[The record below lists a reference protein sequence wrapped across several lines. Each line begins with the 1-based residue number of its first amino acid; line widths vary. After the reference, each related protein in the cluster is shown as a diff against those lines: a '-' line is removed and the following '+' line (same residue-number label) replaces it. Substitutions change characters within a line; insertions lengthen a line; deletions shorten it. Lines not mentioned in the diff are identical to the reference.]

1 MSVIKSLELDPT
13 VQLLAA
19 DMDAWA
25 AGLYLLPPDARTL
38 IPAGLDPDFASAV
51 LARCAALGV
60 HVLIPTVDAEMR
72 PLARARAEY
81 AAAGIELML
90 APERALDLTLD
101 KLALARCCAGHVR
114 VPRTECFDDALDPAS
129 WDYPVVLKPRTGS
142 GSRDISVVAS
152 ARDLAALERSAE
164 FIVQEYLPGEEY
176 SIDVLADTSSHVI
189 AAVPRVRARVDS
201 GVSVAGR
208 TMHDPELEHFGAT
221 VASVTGLTYI
231 ANVQARR
238 DVAGRAG
245 PARGEPAGA
254 RGAPADHGQRRGHAE
269 AGPGRAARP
278 PRPGARGLPRD
289 GHGPLPRGAL
299 HGPERSAEG
308 RRVTHLPGRE
318 PAACGPPA
326 WWRSTRTTTSTRPSP
341 TTR

>member
-1 MSVIKSLELDPT
+1 MEPHDLSQQQIRVLVTGVGGPAAVSVIKSLSLDPS

-19 DMDAWA
+19 DMDPWA

-51 LARCAALGV
+51 LARCVALGV

-72 PLARARAEY
+72 PLAGARAEY

-90 APERALDLTLD
+90 APGRALDLTLD
-101 KLALARCCAGHVR
+101 KLALAQCCAGHVR
-114 VPRTECFDDALDPAS
+114 VPRTECFDDSLDPAS

-142 GSRDISVVAS
+142 GSRDISVVVS
-152 ARDLAALERSAE
+152 AQELAGLGRSAE

-176 SIDVLADTSSHVI
+176 SIDVLADTRSHVI

-208 TMHDPELEHFGAT
+208 TVHDPELEYFGAT

-238 DVAGRAG
+238 DAAGRAALLEVN
-245 PARGEPAGA
+245 P
-254 RGAPADHGQRRGHAE
+254 
-269 AGPGRAARP
+269 RA
-278 PRPGARGLPRD
+278 PGALPLTMASGVNMPRLALDVLRGLPV
-289 GHGPLPRGAL
+289 
-299 HGPERSAEG
+299 PEHVDFHEMAMVRFLEERFMDLSE
-308 RRVTHLPGRE
+308 VQKV
-318 PAACGPPA
+318 AA
-326 WWRSTRTTTSTRPSP
+326 
-341 TTR
+341 

>member
-1 MSVIKSLELDPT
+1 MPRHDLSQQIRVLVTGVGGPAAVSVIKSLSLDPT
-13 VQLLAA
+13 VRLLAA
-19 DMDAWA
+19 DMDPWA

-51 LARCAALGV
+51 LARCVALGV

-72 PLARARAEY
+72 PLAQARAEY

-114 VPRTECFDDALDPAS
+114 VPRTECFDEALDPAS
-129 WDYPVVLKPRTGS
+129 WDYPVVLKPRSGS

-152 ARDLAALERSAE
+152 AQELAGLERSAE

-176 SIDVLADTSSHVI
+176 SIDVLADTRSHVI

-208 TMHDPELEHFGAT
+208 TVHDPELEHFGAT
-221 VASVTGLTYI
+221 VVSVTGLTYI

-238 DVAGRAG
+238 DVA
-245 PARGEPAGA
+245 
-254 RGAPADHGQRRGHAE
+254 D
-269 AGPGRAARP
+269 RAALLEVN
-278 PRPGARGLPRD
+278 PRAPGALPLTMASGVNMPRLALDALRGLPV
-289 GHGPLPRGAL
+289 
-299 HGPERSAEG
+299 PERVDFHEMAMVRFLEERFMDLSE
-308 RRVTHLPGRE
+308 VQKV
-318 PAACGPPA
+318 AA
-326 WWRSTRTTTSTRPSP
+326 
-341 TTR
+341 

>member
-1 MSVIKSLELDPT
+1 MARDDLSHKQIRVLVTGVGGPAAVSVIKSLKLDPT

-19 DMDAWA
+19 DMDPWA
-25 AGLYLLPPDARTL
+25 AGLYLLPAGARTL
-38 IPAGLDPDFASAV
+38 VPAGLAPNFASAV
-51 LARCAALGV
+51 LARCVALGV

-114 VPRTECFDDALDPAS
+114 VPRTEGFDEALDPAS

-152 ARDLAALERSAE
+152 AGELAGLERSAE
-164 FIVQEYLPGEEY
+164 FIVQEYLPGDEY
-176 SIDVLADTSSHVI
+176 SIDVLSDTRGHVI

-208 TMHDPELEHFGAT
+208 TVHDPELEQLGAT

-231 ANVQARR
+231 SNVQARR
-238 DVAGRAG
+238 DVAGR
-245 PARGEPAGA
+245 PALLEVNP
-254 RGAPADHGQRRGHAE
+254 
-269 AGPGRAARP
+269 RA
-278 PRPGARGLPRD
+278 PGALPLTMASGVNMPRLALDALRGLPV
-289 GHGPLPRGAL
+289 
-299 HGPERSAEG
+299 PE
-308 RRVTHLPGRE
+308 HLDFRE
-318 PAACGPPA
+318 TAMVRFLEERFMDVSDVQKVAA
-326 WWRSTRTTTSTRPSP
+326 
-341 TTR
+341 

>member
-1 MSVIKSLELDPT
+1 MASHELGQQQIRVLVTGAGGPAAVSVIKSLSLDPT

-19 DMDAWA
+19 DMDPWA

-51 LARCAALGV
+51 LARCVALGV
-60 HVLIPTVDAEMR
+60 QVLIPTVDAEMR

-90 APERALDLTLD
+90 APARALDLTLD

-152 ARDLAALERSAE
+152 AQDLAGLERSAE

-176 SIDVLADTSSHVI
+176 SIDVLADTGSHVI
-189 AAVPRVRARVDS
+189 AAVPRVRSRVDS

-208 TMHDPELEHFGAT
+208 TVHDAELEHLGAT

-238 DVAGRAG
+238 DVDGR
-245 PARGEPAGA
+245 PALLEVNP
-254 RGAPADHGQRRGHAE
+254 
-269 AGPGRAARP
+269 RA
-278 PRPGARGLPRD
+278 PGALPLTMASGVDMPRLALDALRGLPVP
-289 GHGPLPRGAL
+289 GHVDFHEVAMVRFLE
-299 HGPERSAEG
+299 ERFMDLSE
-308 RRVTHLPGRE
+308 VQKV
-318 PAACGPPA
+318 AA
-326 WWRSTRTTTSTRPSP
+326 
-341 TTR
+341 

>member
-1 MSVIKSLELDPT
+1 MPRDDRSGPLRVLVTGAGGPAAVSVIKSLCRDPS
-13 VQLLAA
+13 VCLLAA
-19 DMDAWA
+19 DMDPWA

-38 IPAGLDPDFASAV
+38 IPAGLDPDFAPAV
-51 LARCAALGV
+51 LSRCTALGV

-114 VPRTECFDDALDPAS
+114 VPRTECFDETLDPAS
-129 WDYPVVLKPRTGS
+129 WEYPVVLKPRTGS

-152 ARDLAALERSAE
+152 AGELAALDRSAE
-164 FIVQEYLPGEEY
+164 FIVQEYLPGQEY
-176 SIDVLADTSSHVI
+176 SIDVLADTRSHVI
-189 AAVPRVRARVDS
+189 AAVPRVRVRVDS

-208 TMHDPELEHFGAT
+208 TIHDPELERFGAT

-238 DVAGRAG
+238 DAAGRPALLEVNPRAPGALPLTMASGVDMPMLAMDALRGRPVPEHVDFREVAMVRFLDERFLDPSEVQKVAG
-245 PARGEPAGA
+245 
-254 RGAPADHGQRRGHAE
+254 
-269 AGPGRAARP
+269 
-278 PRPGARGLPRD
+278 
-289 GHGPLPRGAL
+289 
-299 HGPERSAEG
+299 
-308 RRVTHLPGRE
+308 
-318 PAACGPPA
+318 
-326 WWRSTRTTTSTRPSP
+326 
-341 TTR
+341 

>member
-1 MSVIKSLELDPT
+1 MARHDLGQQQIRVLVTGVGGPAAVSVIKSLSLDPT

-19 DMDAWA
+19 DMDPWA

-51 LARCAALGV
+51 LARCVALGAG
-60 HVLIPTVDAEMR
+60 VLIPTVDAEMR

-101 KLALARCCAGHVR
+101 KLALARCCEGQVR
-114 VPRTECFDDALDPAS
+114 VPRTERFDDALDPQS
-129 WDYPVVLKPRTGS
+129 WDYPVVLKPRSGS

-152 ARDLAALERSAE
+152 ARELASLGRDGE

-176 SIDVLADTSSHVI
+176 SIDVLSDTRGHVI

-208 TMHDPELEHFGAT
+208 TIHDPELEHFGTT

-231 ANVQARR
+231 SNVQARR
-238 DVAGRAG
+238 DVAGRASLLEVN
-245 PARGEPAGA
+245 P
-254 RGAPADHGQRRGHAE
+254 
-269 AGPGRAARP
+269 RA
-278 PRPGARGLPRD
+278 PGALPLTMASGVNMPRLALDALRGRPVPAHVDFHETAMVRFLE
-289 GHGPLPRGAL
+289 
-299 HGPERSAEG
+299 ERFMDLSE
-308 RRVTHLPGRE
+308 VQKV
-318 PAACGPPA
+318 AA
-326 WWRSTRTTTSTRPSP
+326 
-341 TTR
+341 